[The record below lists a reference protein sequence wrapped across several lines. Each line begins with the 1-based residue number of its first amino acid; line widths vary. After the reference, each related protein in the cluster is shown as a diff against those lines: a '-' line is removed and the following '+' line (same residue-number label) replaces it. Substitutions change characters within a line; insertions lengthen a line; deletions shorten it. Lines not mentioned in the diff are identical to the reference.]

1 MTDDFEQ
8 ALVDAAWPYWECEG
22 EIAKRFFAR
31 ATDEDHL
38 FYLRAQ
44 LWKELNPVDGY
55 FNGLHRELKELADRF
70 PEVDRTVDRHDYHFL
85 LVQLT
90 EEFHHYVLL
99 ADVFEHVA
107 GRGITAG
114 DTVQLPEEKRL
125 GELRRRHVESGD
137 ALARAAVG
145 FTEGGGARLFRE
157 GAKLSGSAVN
167 DMTARAMRIIH
178 DDEKDHYAE
187 QAKACVAL
195 ISSDGD
201 LARMIAAVREISMQ
215 RVRMRAEM
223 FPEAMSPEEIDA
235 FIAENARR

>member
-1 MTDDFEQ
+1 MTERFEQ

-55 FNGLHRELKELADRF
+55 FNGLHRELKDLADSF
-70 PEVDRTVDRHDYHFL
+70 PDIDRTISRHDYHFL
-85 LVQLT
+85 LLQLAD
-90 EEFHHYVLL
+90 EFHHYVLL
-99 ADVFEHVA
+99 ADIFEHVA
-107 GRGITAG
+107 GRRITAG
-114 DTVQLPEEKRL
+114 DTVQMPQEKRL
-125 GELRRRHVESGD
+125 GELRRRHVDGGD
-137 ALARAAVG
+137 PLARAAVG

-157 GAKLSGSAVN
+157 GARLSGSTVN
-167 DMTARAMRIIH
+167 DMTARAMRIIY
-178 DDEKDHYAE
+178 DDERDHYAE
-187 QAKACVAL
+187 QARVCVAL

-201 LARMIAAVREISMQ
+201 LARMTETVREISMQ

-223 FPEAMSPEEIDA
+223 FPGAMTPGEIDA